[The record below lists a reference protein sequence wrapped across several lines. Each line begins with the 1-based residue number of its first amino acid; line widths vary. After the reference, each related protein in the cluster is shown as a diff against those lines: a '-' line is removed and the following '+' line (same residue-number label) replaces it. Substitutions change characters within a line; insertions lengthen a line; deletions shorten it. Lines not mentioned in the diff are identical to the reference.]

1 MTPAKD
7 ANLSLAA
14 GRAALRDLQSRW
26 AALSAR
32 DRRLLTLAAALLV
45 GLCLWS
51 LAIAPAWRSLSS
63 APAQIALLEAQQQQ
77 MQLLANEAAALRAAS
92 PVSTEQ
98 AHAALTAAT
107 GRLGA
112 PGKLS
117 LQGDRALLALKAV
130 NPTQLGAWLAEARA
144 GARARVVEASL
155 TQTSPGLYDGSLT
168 LALGAGR

>member
-1 MTPAKD
+1 MTSAKEPHP
-7 ANLSLAA
+7 SLVAA
-14 GRAALRDLQSRW
+14 RTALRELQSRW
-26 AALSAR
+26 AALSLR
-32 DRRLLTLAAALLV
+32 DRRGLTLATALLV
-45 GLCLWS
+45 GLGGWS
-51 LAIAPAWRSLSS
+51 LAIAPAWRSLNN
-63 APAQIALLEAQQQQ
+63 APAQIAKLETQQQQ

-107 GRLGA
+107 ARLGA

-144 GARARVVEASL
+144 GARARVVEANLS
-155 TQTSPGLYDGSLT
+155 QTTPGLYDGSLT
-168 LALGAGR
+168 LALGTAR